1 MLALGLLLAAAC
13 SGSPGGS
20 ADAAIDAATA
30 STIEAAT
37 TLVPTPTTSPA
48 TTTSTM
54 PTPSRPSP
62 TSTTASARPAPT
74 TSPSLPSS
82 TASLAGKVV
91 VLDPGHNEH
100 NGAHTTEINQLVDV
114 ITGRKA
120 CDTTGTA
127 TNAGYSEARFTTQVA
142 AGVATRLRARG
153 ATVVFTRDA
162 STPWG
167 PCITERAAIGNA
179 ASADVALSIHADGG
193 PASGRGFHVIQPGLV
208 AGHNDA
214 IIGPSAAF
222 GKVLHDTYEAEADI
236 PPATY
241 IGTNG
246 FDTRT
251 DLGGLNLSTVPKVFI
266 ECGNMRNA
274 TDAALL
280 VGDASQARIAQA
292 IADGIGRYLTS

>member
-1 MLALGLLLAAAC
+1 VVALGLLMAAAC
-13 SGSPGGS
+13 SGSPREPADGG
-20 ADAAIDAATA
+20 IDAAA
-30 STIEAAT
+30 GSTTEATT
-37 TLVPTPTTSPA
+37 TLVPTTTAPSP

-54 PTPSRPSP
+54 AAAPRPSP
-62 TSTTASARPAPT
+62 TSTAIPARPAPT
-74 TSPSLPSS
+74 TSPSLPNS

-100 NGAHTTEINQLVDV
+100 NGAHTAEINQLVDV

-142 AGVATRLRARG
+142 AGVAARLRARG
-153 ATVVFTRDA
+153 ATVMLTRDA

-167 PCITERAAIGNA
+167 PCITERAAIANA

-222 GKVLHDTYEAEADI
+222 GKLLHDTYQAEAAI

-292 IADGIGRYLTS
+292 IADGIANYLTG